1 LGLYLP
7 QSPEVSRIGVISASM
22 RRLVASFAPVG
33 LALALTLAACGGSSD
48 GPPPPLGK
56 HFQDSY
62 IAGLPVDQQSEVIK
76 TQSDYNVA
84 QREKAKAEADLR
96 EQALQ
101 LDVAKN
107 EARAAKLDLDSASA
121 RMKGAEQ
128 SADKN
133 RINDATR
140 EQRGAELAKNAA
152 DERVKY
158 YTAYGAWLKKLMRYT
173 EENTYWREAQYEL
186 AKARLAQKNNIAPAG
201 FNYQDYVTQEEQRSR
216 RVTAAKGKADDAKSD
231 ATTARQ
237 KWLAIQGEADKTLGK
252 KSQFPDPMAPHPVE
266 GTDPTQGSGGATIGG
281 EGVKS
286 DQQVQPV
293 DDAAGAGSGSAS
305 GGGQ

>member
-1 LGLYLP
+1 
-7 QSPEVSRIGVISASM
+7 M
-22 RRLVASFAPVG
+22 RPPFVSFAPGLWVRVA
-33 LALALTLAACGGSSD
+33 LALALALGGAACGGSSD

-56 HFQDSY
+56 HFQDSF

-96 EQALQ
+96 EQQLQ

-107 EARAAKLDLDSASA
+107 EARAAKLDLDSASSRLKA
-121 RMKGAEQ
+121 AEQ

-140 EQRGAELAKNAA
+140 EKRGAELAHNAA

-173 EENTYWREAQYEL
+173 EENTYWRESQYEL

-201 FNYQDYVTQEEQRSR
+201 FNYQDYVSQEEQRAK
-216 RVTAAKGKADDAKSD
+216 RVSTAKAKSED
-231 ATTARQ
+231 SKSAALAARQ
-237 KWLAIQGEADKTLGK
+237 KWLVLQGETDKVLGK
-252 KSQFPDPMAPHPVE
+252 QSQFPDPMSPKPVE
-266 GTDPTQGSGGATIGG
+266 GTDPTQGSGGTTLGG

-293 DDAAGAGSGSAS
+293 DDAAGAGTGS

>member
-1 LGLYLP
+1 
-7 QSPEVSRIGVISASM
+7 M
-22 RRLVASFAPVG
+22 RRPFASFVLS
-33 LALALTLAACGGSSD
+33 LAISLGAGAACGGASD

-56 HFQDSY
+56 HFQESF
-62 IAGLPVDQQSEVIK
+62 IAAIPVDQQSEVIK
-76 TQSDYNVA
+76 AQSDHNVA

-96 EQALQ
+96 ESQLQ

-107 EARAAKLDLDSASA
+107 EARAAKLDLDSARS
-121 RMKGAEQ
+121 RLKGAEQ

-158 YTAYGAWLKKLMRYT
+158 YTAYGAWLKRLLRYT
-173 EENTYWREAQYEL
+173 EENTYWRESQYEL

-201 FNYQDYVTQEEQRSR
+201 FNYQDYVGQEEQRSR
-216 RVTAAKGKADDAKSD
+216 RVTTAKTKADDAKN
-231 ATTARQ
+231 AALAARQ
-237 KWLAIQGEADKTLGK
+237 KWVVLQGEADKTLGK
-252 KSQFPDPMAPHPVE
+252 KSQFPDPMAPNPVE
-266 GTDPTQGSGGATIGG
+266 GTDPTQGAGGTTLGG

-286 DQQVQPV
+286 DQQVQPTE
-293 DDAAGAGSGSAS
+293 DAAGAGAGSG
-305 GGGQ
+305 Q